1 MFKDLTKIQINQ
13 ETGHVHLAI
22 RITDHHVHNIC
33 FSLEAFITAI
43 KQGNVSYHNWNIQTY
58 ANKVKI
64 FSNDYVTHYRFSI
77 KDWETIKRQ
86 FATALNLLKSQ

>member
-22 RITDHHVHNIC
+22 RITDHHVHNLC
-33 FSLEAFITAI
+33 FSLEAFMCAV
-43 KQGNVSYHNWNIQTY
+43 KKGSVSYHNWNIQTY
-58 ANKVKI
+58 KDKIKI

-77 KDWETIKRQ
+77 EEWESIKRQ
-86 FATALNLLKSQ
+86 FAMALSLLKPQ